1 MAQLSGEGW
10 THFRTLNDLH
20 ENAQLKGQKAKAS
33 DIVKKGKP
41 VLRQWQLKPLCKLSV
56 KDQTFL
62 LRKVRYVRHCPI
74 NHYYYKS
81 NLYEMIY

>member
-10 THFRTLNDLH
+10 THFRTFNDLH
-20 ENAQLKGQKAKAS
+20 ENAQLKGQKAKAQ

-62 LRKVRYVRHCPI
+62 LKKVRYVRHCPI
-74 NHYYYKS
+74 NHYQVYHVF
-81 NLYEMIY
+81 NFCMR

>member
-41 VLRQWQLKPLCKLSV
+41 VLRQ
-56 KDQTFL
+56 
-62 LRKVRYVRHCPI
+62 
-74 NHYYYKS
+74 
-81 NLYEMIY
+81 